1 MLSFLFS
8 LISISGSGNL
18 EKMESFY
25 SPMVFPFWL
34 HTMLSDKLVDIVG
47 ELPEEIGIMILRMLD
62 SRTLLSAAK
71 VSKKWLNLC
80 HSDSRLQ
87 ERILQQIMLAGVE
100 QYQNPRRMSIQRR
113 DPNKYCSVSNKNGH
127 HRMAV
132 APASS
137 KFSLPAPFAK

>member
-1 MLSFLFS
+1 MWDFLFS
-8 LISISGSGNL
+8 LISISASGKL

-25 SPMVFPFWL
+25 SPMVFPFGL
-34 HTMLSDKLVDIVG
+34 HTMLSDQLVDIVG
-47 ELPEEIGIMILRMLD
+47 KLPEEIGIMILRMLD

-71 VSKKWLNLC
+71 VSKTWLNLC

-100 QYQNPRRMSIQRR
+100 QYQNPR
-113 DPNKYCSVSNKNGH
+113 PNKYCSVSNMNGH
-127 HRMAV
+127 NRMTVV
-132 APASS
+132 APVSG